1 MIFLGKHKKTFPQSK
16 CLCYNC
22 IMLKSVVRSMLSIFV
37 VASLLIVFSSG
48 YSKAATQTSDVDFE
62 VNVVESLSVSITT
75 PTAWATGDVDQFL
88 RNKVSLSVT
97 TSNSGGF
104 TASMFSLSTTDLS
117 NTSKTSVKIPTLAQ
131 SYQRGSFPANYWG
144 YSLGISSFGGKTYG
158 ENDDGQASSYYY
170 PMVSTSATPITL
182 ITANSGTYTGDRDI
196 YFGAKANSSKAA
208 GTYAGTVI
216 FSVVTGIVDSH
227 NPITP
232 ENPATPSDTTP
243 GQASYD
249 QTDNR
254 TVYYTTTT
262 DGDTTTGTTDIT
274 AGDTRSGYESPAGVV
289 ERANINGSSMA
300 AGLAATAASA
310 AAGGIFFI
318 ILAKRRE
325 DDEEEEEDSYNL

>member
-1 MIFLGKHKKTFPQSK
+1 MIFRGKHKKAFPQPKS
-16 CLCYNC
+16 LCYNC
-22 IMLKSVVRSMLSIFV
+22 IMLKRVVRSALSIFV
-37 VASLLIVFSSG
+37 VTSLLTVFSSN
-48 YSKAATQTSDVDFE
+48 YYKVSAQISDVDFQ

-75 PTAWATGDVDQFL
+75 PTTWATGDADEFL

-117 NTSKTSVKIPTLAQ
+117 NTSKTSVKIPTLSQ
-131 SYQRGSFPANYWG
+131 SYQRSNFPANYWG
-144 YSLGISSFGGKTYG
+144 YSLGISSFNGNTYG
-158 ENDDGQASSYYY
+158 ENDAGQASSYYY

-182 ITANSGTYTGDRDI
+182 ITANSGTYTGNRDI

-216 FSVVTGIVDSH
+216 FSVVTGTVGPN

-232 ENPATPSDTTP
+232 DNPATPSDTTP

-249 QTDNR
+249 QVNNR

-262 DGDTTTGTTDIT
+262 DGDTATGTTDVT
-274 AGDTRSGYESPAGVV
+274 AGDTRSGYESPAGVI
-289 ERANINGSSMA
+289 ERANINSSSMA